1 MERAYNNIL
10 VIDDERAFLEFLQEK
25 LQERGFN
32 VFTASNEK
40 EVLDQVKKQNID
52 VALLDIRMPDIDGI
66 TLLKRLKKIDPT
78 LEVVMLTAYASL
90 ENAVEAMKQGAYDF
104 LTKPCQLSHLEVILQ
119 KASEKVSLARQNL
132 NLKEGLLRTLP
143 NAEIIGQSESIRAVL
158 TKIEKISDSS
168 SPVLIEGESGTGK
181 ELVAN
186 AIHQRS
192 PRASNPFVVINCG
205 GLQETLIENELF
217 GHEKGA
223 YTSAD
228 RKKIGLFEVANMGT
242 LFLDEIGELGLSAQT
257 KLLRVLESGEYRP
270 LGSVKQNKVDVRIIT
285 ATNRNLLDEIKTKRF
300 REDLYYRLN
309 VINIK
314 MPSLRERRG
323 DVSLL
328 VKYYLSTRMNRT
340 RKAYVSEEA
349 MASLMNHDWPG
360 NIRELFNALEYAL
373 TLSNGNSIETDD
385 LPINITKVHRMG
397 PVKEWMSLEEI
408 EREYIQK
415 VLKAYAGNLQKT
427 ARILNISR
435 PTLYKKIHK
444 YRMAGSG
451 K

>member
-10 VIDDERAFLEFLQEK
+10 VIDDENAFLEFLQEK

-32 VFTASNEK
+32 VFIASNEK

-66 TLLKRLKKIDPT
+66 TLLKHLKKIDPT